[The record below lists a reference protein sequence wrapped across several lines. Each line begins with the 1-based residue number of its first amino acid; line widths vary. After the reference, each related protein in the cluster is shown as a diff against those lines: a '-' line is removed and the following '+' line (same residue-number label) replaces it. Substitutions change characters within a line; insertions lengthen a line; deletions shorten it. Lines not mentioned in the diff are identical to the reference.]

1 METRHLTQKTML
13 QEKTERLSYGEGK
26 LTQNRIKQLAKIEEI
41 QQEINRIQERRDLAI
56 ELSQQRDQVT
66 IDQENADLAKLE
78 TRLRIAKDSADL
90 LKQVGVTFRESFE
103 AGMATAFQS
112 IIEGTKSVKEAF
124 GEMAKMILK
133 SLAQILAQQAAI
145 QIMQFIPGLPGI
157 GGRYGG
163 IMSPT
168 GRSFAQGGI
177 PSGPESGY
185 PVTLHGTEA
194 VVPLGNDRHIPVKFE
209 NGGSSAGPVTVNVNM
224 TSGETETTGED
235 QFAFGKAIA
244 SAVQQEIAKQQRPG
258 GTLSPY

>member
-1 METRHLTQKTML
+1 
-13 QEKTERLSYGEGK
+13 
-26 LTQNRIKQLAKIEEI
+26 
-41 QQEINRIQERRDLAI
+41 
-56 ELSQQRDQVT
+56 
-66 IDQENADLAKLE
+66 
-78 TRLRIAKDSADL
+78 
-90 LKQVGVTFRESFE
+90 
-103 AGMATAFQS
+103 MATAFQN
-112 IIEGTKSVKEAF
+112 IIEGTKTMKEAF
-124 GEMAKMILK
+124 GEMAKMILS
-133 SLAQILAQQAAI
+133 SLAQILAQQAAV
-145 QIMQFIPGLPGI
+145 QIMSLIPGMGPL
-157 GGRYGG
+157 
-163 IMSPT
+163 
-168 GRSFAQGGI
+168 GRSGGVMNSPGYRSFSQGGI